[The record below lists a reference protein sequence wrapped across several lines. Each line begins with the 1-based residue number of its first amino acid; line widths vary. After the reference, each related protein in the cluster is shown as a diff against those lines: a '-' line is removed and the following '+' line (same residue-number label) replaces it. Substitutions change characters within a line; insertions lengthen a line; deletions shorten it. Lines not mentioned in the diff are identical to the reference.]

1 MGITYIFGYGSL
13 VNDDSLSSTLINING
28 FSDTQIDSLEQLLN
42 PGVSQKIDESKNRQE
57 NIKFCRISGIR
68 RGWYAQNMNPNIVR
82 GGLSKYPTFLGAYE
96 KKSSTCNGTLF
107 EVNTDEL
114 RELVQRESLYKQVLI
129 DSSRITLL
137 YGSAIP
143 ADAEVYYFAIPKSN
157 VRMPTKE
164 RPIIQSYVDVCLNG
178 FIKMDEKMGNTNYD
192 QTREFIQTTKC
203 WNKHW
208 LNDRLIPYRAS
219 VFVNKRSLIDKIL
232 STTIK
237 KRILYQIVG

>member
-1 MGITYIFGYGSL
+1 MVIYIFGYGSL
-13 VNDDSLSSTLINING
+13 VNDESISSTLVGISG
-28 FSDTQIDSLEQLLN
+28 FNHTQIESLEQLLN
-42 PGVSQKIDESKNRQE
+42 PGVSQKIDESKNLQK

-68 RGWYAQNMNPNIVR
+68 RGWYAQNTDPTIVR

-114 RELVQRESLYKQVLI
+114 RKFVQREALYKQVRI
-129 DSSRITLL
+129 DLSRITLL

-143 ADAEVYYFAIPKSN
+143 ADAEIYYFAIPKSN

-164 RPIIQSYVDVCLNG
+164 RPIVQSYVDLCLDG
-178 FIKMDEKMGNTNYD
+178 FIEMDEKMGNTNYD
-192 QTREFIQTTKC
+192 QTREFIKTTKC

-208 LNDRLIPYRAS
+208 INDRLIPYRAAI
-219 VFVNKRSLIDKIL
+219 FEDRRSLIDKIL